1 MIDGHVRSRGH
12 TDCDRIVESF
22 LQRLGAPKVVMTR
35 IIALVRHHL
44 SHTHFAG
51 SPRHV
56 RRLTRTLEES
66 GETLRMLARL
76 VEADASGRPPLP
88 RQMPPSMQEMLT
100 LAENLHVSEQG
111 PRPLVLG
118 RHLIVVG
125 VPPGPMMGRLL
136 KEAYD
141 AQLDGE
147 FETVESG
154 LTWLKARGLLIASSG
169 TTMDKEG
176 SNGEA
181 LKS

>member
-1 MIDGHVRSRGH
+1 
-12 TDCDRIVESF
+12 
-22 LQRLGAPKVVMTR
+22 
-35 IIALVRHHL
+35 
-44 SHTHFAG
+44 
-51 SPRHV
+51 
-56 RRLTRTLEES
+56 
-66 GETLRMLARL
+66 
-76 VEADASGRPPLP
+76 
-88 RQMPPSMQEMLT
+88 MLT

-125 VPPGPMMGRLL
+125 VPPGPMMGCLL